1 MKLYDYAVIEKPVIA
16 LSFMFLITILLSIG
30 LKDFKL
36 DASADSL
43 TLERDADLEFHRQVS
58 TRYGTDNFLVV
69 TFKPNTGSLF
79 DDANLDTIKIMSE
92 KLSKVDGVLDVSS
105 IVNVPLLYSPK
116 ITIEDLADE
125 PRTLLSKGIDKD
137 LAITEFLESPIYRDN
152 ILSENIEITAI
163 LLTIAI
169 DKKYM
174 ALAENRDNL
183 RQRSNEVGLTT
194 EETLSLIH
202 I

>member
-1 MKLYDYAVIEKPVIA
+1 MISVYNIIPDNEQENFFLKLYDYAVIEKPVIA

-69 TFKPNTGSLF
+69 TF
-79 DDANLDTIKIMSE
+79 
-92 KLSKVDGVLDVSS
+92 
-105 IVNVPLLYSPK
+105 
-116 ITIEDLADE
+116 
-125 PRTLLSKGIDKD
+125 
-137 LAITEFLESPIYRDN
+137 
-152 ILSENIEITAI
+152 
-163 LLTIAI
+163 
-169 DKKYM
+169 
-174 ALAENRDNL
+174 
-183 RQRSNEVGLTT
+183 
-194 EETLSLIH
+194 LSLIH